1 VLLDSAP
8 PRPDA
13 DGTVGSYIFLP
24 VLFSG
29 YPVFMASKSIKVTPK
44 RRDRPSTGGQKD
56 GILVRLEADQF
67 DALDV
72 WIDKQSD
79 QPTRPEAIRRLVT
92 IGLSAGGSPQAKRT
106 SQSTADRAA
115 ELAGNVIESRL
126 AADATTEERAT
137 RKRRLVKGPSSFR
150 DIRKD
155 HPKKRP

>member
-1 VLLDSAP
+1 
-8 PRPDA
+8 
-13 DGTVGSYIFLP
+13 
-24 VLFSG
+24 
-29 YPVFMASKSIKVTPK
+29 MASKPIRVTPK
-44 RRDRPSTGGQKD
+44 RRGRPSTGGRKD
-56 GILVRLEADQF
+56 GILVRLEAGQF

-72 WIDKQSD
+72 WIDKQPD

-126 AADATTEERAT
+126 AADATTEERET